1 MRTPQFLSE
10 TMNAISIMRASSG
23 EERPKQCS
31 FIAKAG
37 LKFA

>member
-1 MRTPQFLSE
+1 
-10 TMNAISIMRASSG
+10 MRASSG